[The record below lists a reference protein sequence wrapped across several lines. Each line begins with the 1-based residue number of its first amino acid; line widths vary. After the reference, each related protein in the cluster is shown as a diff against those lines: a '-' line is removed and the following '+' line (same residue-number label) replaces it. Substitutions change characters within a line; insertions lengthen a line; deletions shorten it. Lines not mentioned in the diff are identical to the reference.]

1 MNIDLAINN
10 EVDSDIA
17 DTKKQIEDTWNKL
30 IHLEE
35 KLVKLHLYRKISN
48 LYPHLNDRQ
57 LHFSQANSGSGAAR
71 SEGVDGGGLSISE
84 RGISVTS
91 IIDGTF
97 ADT

>member
-1 MNIDLAINN
+1 MNIDLAIYN

-30 IHLEE
+30 IILEE
-35 KLVKLHLYRKISN
+35 KLVKLSLYRRISN

-57 LHFSQANSGSGAAR
+57 LHLQQKNSGSGTAG

-84 RGISVTS
+84 RGISITS
-91 IIDGTF
+91 IIDGTS
-97 ADT
+97 ANS